1 MVNFFQSA
9 RTAPAYMPRTGA
21 LRQGGAS
28 VPEWRHASQT
38 RNERKGASANRRDCR
53 AWAHADR
60 VARKPVPKPE
70 RILRWVLRHLAAA
83 LRQACARGRRE
94 PGSCFRKCPAPV
106 PGAPGGEP
114 GTAAVKDS
122 PSVRRTCLQH
132 AGQRTTEPQ
141 GQVRLAECTV
151 RAGSVGRWRPWLG
164 QVRGPPFEDGTPTA
178 CFVRR

>member
-1 MVNFFQSA
+1 MVNFFRSA

-38 RNERKGASANRRDCR
+38 RNERKGARRSSGT
-53 AWAHADR
+53 
-60 VARKPVPKPE
+60 E
-70 RILRWVLRHLAAA
+70 
-83 LRQACARGRRE
+83 ACAKYGTHTSVGAAPSRGS
-94 PGSCFRKCPAPV
+94 PTTSLRKRPSRTRFV
-106 PGAPGGEP
+106 LSEMPGAGPGCAGGEP
-114 GTAAVKDS
+114 STAAVKDS

-164 QVRGPPFEDGTPTA
+164 QVRGPPFEDWTPTA